1 MTIADELTAR
11 RELRKRIR
19 VLMDEQG
26 LDFQALAVRA
36 RCSTKLLSILLHN
49 TEGKTHPHIALR
61 ILAVLG
67 ITDRSEARWLIAK
80 SRWEEI
86 GESERPAGDW
96 QRLDWVPIRQIAY
109 RNHTSLQGLSIQMGK
124 NSQFLNA
131 HRTRKMRVATDD
143 VMRLAELLG
152 VQPKD
157 IIIKEEDAG

>member
-1 MTIADELTAR
+1 MVTIAEEWIAR

-19 VLMDEQG
+19 TAMDEQG

-36 RCSTKLLSILLHN
+36 RCSVKLLGILLHN
-49 TEGKTHPHIALR
+49 TDGRTHPHIALR

-67 ITDRSEARWLIAK
+67 ITDRSEARWLTAR

-96 QRLDWVPIRQIAY
+96 QTLNWEPIRQIAY

-124 NSQFLNA
+124 NSQYLNG
-131 HRTRKMRVATDD
+131 HKTRGLRVATDD

-152 VQPKD
+152 VKPME
-157 IIIKEEDAG
+157 IIKEDAG